1 MKFEQVEPS
10 GKDSTAARGYGQ
22 GFLSLPAKNL
32 QDGFPPLLKDDQ
44 EGALVSPVRRR
55 MSRALDGVRTSLD
68 RLRAHA
74 AEQAMAQAR
83 AQARRAATTAAEVD
97 PGAVFHAHRFSASP
111 KRGER

>member
-1 MKFEQVEPS
+1 MKFEPIQPPEDTGDDAVSVSPIGPPS
-10 GKDSTAARGYGQ
+10 TEDMEEQA
-22 GFLSLPAKNL
+22 LPVLEEAP
-32 QDGFPPLLKDDQ
+32 DG
-44 EGALVSPVRRR
+44 GLVPPVRRR